1 MAHAL
6 AFYNRTPIQMLI
18 TVPQAMDGA
27 KKMITSMLKGGGHS
41 LEEQKVIYKKQLDDM
56 ELEIF
61 EIYGVEERRTIRD
74 IQRLWGDKFEM
85 KTALWYMNIAAL
97 LILKVIKD
105 DNDNGF
111 LVIEGDL
118 SKMCKRKAIMNTCVV
133 CAKRGSFKKCSIC
146 KTDYY
151 CGEECQKTDWKRH
164 KATHK

>member
-1 MAHAL
+1 MSIQSAY
-6 AFYNRTPIQMLI
+6 YNGTPLQMLI
-18 TVPQAMDGA
+18 SVEQAMKSGREMIKLGLQMGESMETQ
-27 KKMITSMLKGGGHS
+27 KKD
-41 LEEQKVIYKKQLDDM
+41 YKEQLDIM
-56 ELEIF
+56 EQELVDAF
-61 EIYGVEERRTIRD
+61 GVVERRTLRD
-74 IQRLWGDKFEM
+74 VQRLWGDKFESNLS
-85 KTALWYMNIAAL
+85 LWYMDIAAL
-97 LILKVIKD
+97 LIMKVIKD

-118 SKMCKRKAIMNTCVV
+118 SKIFQRKAIMNTCVV

>member
-1 MAHAL
+1 MSIQSA
-6 AFYNRTPIQMLI
+6 YYKGTPIQMLI

-27 KKMITSMLKGGGHS
+27 KKLITGMLKEEGLS
-41 LEEQKVIYKKQLDDM
+41 LEEQKVIYKGELDAM
-56 ELEIF
+56 EQEICDAF
-61 EIYGVEERRTIRD
+61 GVEKRRTLRD
-74 IQRLWGDKFEM
+74 VQRLWGSKFEINI
-85 KTALWYMNIAAL
+85 ALWYLRIAAL

-105 DNDNGF
+105 DNENGF

-118 SKMCKRKAIMNTCVV
+118 SKIFQRKAIMNTCVV